1 MMRESNRDDEWLRAL
16 QRQDARPSLNC
27 MRTTQ
32 CSSQAKASKAER
44 LSTLMRARF
53 ITIRRVAGG
62 TLQQDKLVAAL

>member
-1 MMRESNRDDEWLRAL
+1 MMRESPRDDEGLRAL

-27 MRTTQ
+27 MTTQ

-44 LSTLMRARF
+44 LSKLMRARF